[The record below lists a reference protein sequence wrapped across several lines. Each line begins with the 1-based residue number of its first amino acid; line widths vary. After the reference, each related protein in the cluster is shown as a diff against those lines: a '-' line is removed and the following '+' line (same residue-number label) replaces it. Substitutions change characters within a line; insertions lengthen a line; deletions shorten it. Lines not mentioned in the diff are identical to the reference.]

1 MIAWDFTWSVAKSIS
16 LTHAGLLAE
25 VAEARDR
32 GDTATAEH
40 CQRQANQILDAIRE
54 TAAEIVARFEATAC
68 FTRTGGFHG
77 AGGDGAYRDG
87 AGVIGAAFLQ
97 STNRD
102 NDPHLHVHTVIANLV
117 QRADGGDD
125 AYRTLYGRP
134 LLRARGQLDA
144 IAKRRLASKL
154 EKLGIPLVQRADS
167 DGFEVGGVAQEQ
179 IDAFSSRKTAVT
191 QGVWTHDGKKR
202 LRGCGCPC
210 DRGEFCGGCGHAR
223 CGWHLAPGMEAL
235 IEAYTAK
242 HGRAAVARQ
251 GVAAAR
257 AGVPQRTAAQ
267 ERGGPVA
274 GAAARPVGAA
284 RRRARCR
291 GACFDPGRGRA
302 LRAEPSSAPSTRP
315 GAARSRTGRR
325 APSRRHRARP
335 SRPAPRDP
343 DRRDRGAEA
352 ELVVVRQ

>member
-1 MIAWDFTWSVAKSIS
+1 
-16 LTHAGLLAE
+16 
-25 VAEARDR
+25 
-32 GDTATAEH
+32 
-40 CQRQANQILDAIRE
+40 
-54 TAAEIVARFEATAC
+54 
-68 FTRTGGFHG
+68 
-77 AGGDGAYRDG
+77 
-87 AGVIGAAFLQ
+87 VIGAAFLQ
-97 STNRD
+97 SANRD

-134 LLRARGQLDA
+134 LLRARGHLDA

-242 HGRAAVARQ
+242 HGR
-251 GVAAAR
+251 
-257 AGVPQRTAAQ
+257 P
-267 ERGGPVA
+267 
-274 GAAARPVGAA
+274 
-284 RRRARCR
+284 
-291 GACFDPGRGRA
+291 
-302 LRAEPSSAPSTRP
+302 
-315 GAARSRTGRR
+315 
-325 APSRRHRARP
+325 PSRAKVWQLHEQAFRSGRP
-335 SRPAPRDP
+335 PKSEEGLSQAQLLD
-343 DRRDRGAEA
+343 
-352 ELVVVRQ
+352 L